1 MMQVESS
8 EKEFQ
13 QLVEKRKK
21 ELQLE
26 VDKKIHNYKKIYVVI
41 ELVLGIIGFGII
53 IYTGGW
59 LLALGIGVAMTGN
72 NMMQNR
78 KFW

>member
-21 ELQLE
+21 EIQLE
-26 VDKKIHNYKKIYVVI
+26 VDKKIHNYKTIYVAI
-41 ELVLGIIGFGII
+41 ELALGLIGFGII
-53 IYTGGW
+53 VYTGGW
-59 LLALGIGVAMTGN
+59 LLALGVGIAMWGN
-72 NMMQNR
+72 NLMQNR